1 VKPQAVFV
9 ETNWVVDV
17 VAPAHLQSPQAIQLL
32 RRAEAGEFELYL
44 PAICLTEARETVPR
58 RFAPRS
64 RSEDLRKFVRWA
76 RDEGR
81 IPFEDAEAAFRVFEQ
96 FDGLVANEL
105 TRVAERLD
113 ELATRPHLEVFP
125 LSESMLERQ
134 VSVGAANLALK
145 PYDLAILAA
154 FLVKAEELQQAGHGW
169 VGFCE
174 LDSDLQPWDKFGARK
189 LILSDFYDAA
199 RIWVYGDFLVENI
212 AQLPKGWITTHHP
225 RKQKRRKENQK

>member
-1 VKPQAVFV
+1 VKSRAVLV

-17 VAPAHLQSPQAIQLL
+17 IAPAHLQSPQAIQLL
-32 RRAEAGEFELYL
+32 ARAQAGEFKLHV
-44 PAICLTEARETVPR
+44 PAICFAEARETIPR

-81 IPFEDAEAAFRVFEQ
+81 VTAADAEAAFRVFNQ

-105 TRVAERLD
+105 TKVAERLD
-113 ELATRPHLEVFP
+113 DLAKNPSLSVFP

-134 VSVGAANLALK
+134 VSIGSMDLSLK
-145 PYDLAILAA
+145 PYDLAVLAA
-154 FLVKAEELQQAGHGW
+154 VLVKSEDLQHEGHPW

-174 LDSDLQPWDKFGARK
+174 LDSDLQPWDKSGGRK
-189 LILSDFYDAA
+189 PILNDLYNDA
-199 RIWVYGDFLVENI
+199 RIWVYADFLLEEVNN
-212 AQLPKGWITTHHP
+212 LPDDWT
-225 RKQKRRKENQK
+225 

>member
-1 VKPQAVFV
+1 VKSRAVLV

-17 VAPAHLQSPQAIQLL
+17 IAPAHLQSPQAIQLL
-32 RRAEAGEFELYL
+32 ARAQAGEFKLHV
-44 PAICLTEARETVPR
+44 PAICFAEARETIPR

-81 IPFEDAEAAFRVFEQ
+81 VTAADAEAAFRVFNQ

-105 TRVAERLD
+105 TKVAERLD
-113 ELATRPHLEVFP
+113 DLAKNPSLSVFP

-134 VSVGAANLALK
+134 VSIGSMDLSLK
-145 PYDLAILAA
+145 PYDLAVLAA
-154 FLVKAEELQQAGHGW
+154 VLVKSEELQDEGHPW

-174 LDSDLQPWDKFGARK
+174 LDSDLQPWDKSGGRK
-189 LILSDFYDAA
+189 PILNDLYNDA
-199 RIWVYGDFLVENI
+199 RIWVYADFLLEEVNN
-212 AQLPKGWITTHHP
+212 LPDDWT
-225 RKQKRRKENQK
+225 